1 MLLASLQQDGNA
13 SNRRRMELDAWM
25 DRCIVVVD
33 DEPDVLDLVRQ
44 ILEEDGMMVIP
55 VDGPARMEK
64 IKHEIT
70 ASLVLVDLMLPGM
83 TGIELARRL
92 QANSMAGIPMIA
104 MSASRSMLRAA
115 DDSHLFRQTLAKP
128 FELSELLDAVEKY
141 TK

>member
-1 MLLASLQQDGNA
+1 
-13 SNRRRMELDAWM
+13 M

-44 ILEEDGMMVIP
+44 ILEEDGMLVIA

-70 ASLVLVDLMLPGM
+70 ANLVLVDLMLPGM

-92 QANSMAGIPMIA
+92 QANSMVGIPMIA

-115 DDSHLFRQTLAKP
+115 ADSQLFRQTLAKP

-141 TK
+141 ASGP